1 MKFLVTVEINHWK
14 DSFTEQTTFMAKD
27 YRRLFNLIQDRIEDR
42 GDRNNNVKVDILNI
56 TQVY

>member
-1 MKFLVTVEINHWK
+1 MKFLVTIEITHWK

-42 GDRNNNVKVDILNI
+42 WDENNNVIVNILNI
-56 TQVY
+56 TQVF